1 MGMFSRLFGPQMKYD
16 DSVEKLVPSAH
27 ILAVSSFTKFLDSH
41 SELKNVDP
49 KEWDFFVT
57 VAGIS
62 VGLTGLSEKVRN
74 TTEYN
79 RLTKILSAKIVKWN
93 KQGELALSDLV
104 TVMTRYREEMMRLP
118 PDEFTKM
125 WAAVIGAWCL
135 ANLKLEVPREQPSKL
150 MTELGMLLIVSF
162 HDWWSSK

>member
-16 DSVEKLVPSAH
+16 DPVEKLVPSAH

-62 VGLTGLSEKVRN
+62 VGLMALSDKVRN
-74 TTEYN
+74 TSEYN
-79 RLTKILSAKIVKWN
+79 RLTTILSAEIVKWD
-93 KQGELALSDLV
+93 KRGEFALSDLV
-104 TVMTRYREEMMRLP
+104 AVMTKYREEMMHLP
-118 PDEFTKM
+118 PDEATKM
-125 WAAVIGAWCL
+125 LATMIGGWCL
-135 ANLKLEVPREQPSKL
+135 ANLKLELPRERPSKL
-150 MTELGMLLIVSF
+150 MTELGMFLIISF
-162 HDWWSSK
+162 HDWWSFK